1 MCGGVGGCVCVGIHI
16 RVGVGIQKTAGTP
29 TAPSTPIWRGCSYQL
44 LFSLTHTHTHAHH
57 YPHHHR
63 ALNMNKAAVCLN
75 YRFVTS
81 LAPSLPSSLPPC
93 EQWKFVASVTWATSI
108 CEVVIVLIWV
118 SHAEPDSH
126 VSRAVCVRAII
137 LEVWVGWDYNCL
149 PNSRTACRTLCM
161 YLCSCMRIVIALA
174 ALPHYVLKMDVFTSF
189 LSLCPS
195 LS

>member
-1 MCGGVGGCVCVGIHI
+1 MCGYTHSGWCWNPEDSWYTHGALNPHLERLFI
-16 RVGVGIQKTAGTP
+16 
-29 TAPSTPIWRGCSYQL
+29 STPVFL
-44 LFSLTHTHTHAHH
+44 NTHTHAHH